1 MELAISK
8 ETTKM
13 KYVCGLAAF
22 ALFSMASLSGQG
34 TNPPAQAESNAGQLV
49 AEGVRLFTAG
59 NISAALEKFR
69 QAHSLAPD
77 DVSPIIGLARAE
89 SKHVDNSG
97 KLDMQE
103 QALAD
108 YRTAL
113 AKQPTAELYTEL
125 GISFDDKQD
134 YAAAIKAYRKALDLN
149 PQFFDAELNYGRDL
163 ANVGDFDNAISV
175 YSKACAHSGPTQPG
189 AATGCGSVE
198 IAADRGWAYFE
209 KGDCPSLSLAE
220 KDFAEAVSL
229 EPGDAD
235 LHGRLGA
242 VLLGEGMENLS
253 NCAHS
258 KQERNAYLEHA
269 WSELRIAVNLDSS
282 NAVSRGEFVTVSEI
296 LKRKP
301 EYNGGIAKDPDKNEL
316 SQLLPDHAPDSA
328 ESLGSLEDKQ
338 LAAEHNKSL
347 AAAKEAVRR
356 KPTDGYAWLSL
367 GNAYMDLDDY
377 KSAEEPLKRA
387 LQAFLSA
394 KPDLSLPF
402 NAQPSQSMAGSTAGL
417 LSVVCDKLH
426 RKREANRYRDLAISL
441 LPTH

>member
-1 MELAISK
+1 
-8 ETTKM
+8 M

-22 ALFSMASLSGQG
+22 ALLSTVPLLGQG
-34 TNPPAQAESNAGQLV
+34 TYPPAPDESNVGQLV
-49 AEGVRLFTAG
+49 AEGARLFTAG
-59 NISAALEKFR
+59 NISAALEEFR
-69 QAHSLAPD
+69 QAHGLAPD
-77 DVSPIIGLARAE
+77 DVNPIIGLARAE

-108 YRTAL
+108 YQTAL
-113 AKQPTAELYTEL
+113 AKQPTTALYTEL
-125 GISFDDKQD
+125 GILFDSRED

-149 PQFFDAELNYGRDL
+149 PQFFDAELNYGNDL
-163 ANVGDFDNAISV
+163 ANVGDFDNAISA
-175 YSKACAHSGPTQPG
+175 YSKACAHSGSTHPG
-189 AATGCGSVE
+189 AVTGCGSVE
-198 IAADRGWAYFE
+198 IAADRGWAYFK
-209 KGDCPSLSLAE
+209 KGDCPSFSLAE
-220 KDFAEAVSL
+220 KDFAEAVLL
-229 EPGDAD
+229 EPGNAD
-235 LHGRLGA
+235 LHGRLGT
-242 VLLGEGMENLS
+242 VLMAEGMEKS

-258 KQERNAYLEHA
+258 KQERNAYLERA

-282 NAVSRGEFVTVSEI
+282 NAVSRGEFVAVSEI

-301 EYNGGIAKDPDKNEL
+301 EYNGGVAKEPDKAEL
-316 SQLLPDHAPDSA
+316 TQLLADHAPDSV
-328 ESLGSLEDKQ
+328 ESLESLEDKQ
-338 LAAEHNKSL
+338 LAAEHNKAL
-347 AAAKEAVRR
+347 ATAKEAVRQ

-394 KPDLSLPF
+394 KPDLTLPF

-417 LSVVCDKLH
+417 LSVVYDRLH
-426 RKREANRYRDLAISL
+426 RKREANRYRNLAISL